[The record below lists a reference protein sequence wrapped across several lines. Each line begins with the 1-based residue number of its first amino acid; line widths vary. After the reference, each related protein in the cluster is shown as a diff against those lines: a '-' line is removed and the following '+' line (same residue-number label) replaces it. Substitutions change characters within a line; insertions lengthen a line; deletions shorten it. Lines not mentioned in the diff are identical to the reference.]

1 MAVFQIV
8 KAQRMQGPLLAS
20 FGAEA
25 GHPPGGLTLPETW
38 SKLPD
43 PRNDAPKLV
52 AVGSG

>member
-1 MAVFQIV
+1 
-8 KAQRMQGPLLAS
+8 MQGSLLPG

-25 GHPPGGLTLPETW
+25 GHPPGGLTLPETR

-43 PRNDAPKLV
+43 PRNDAQKLV